1 MSKDFNDS
9 VTKAA
14 YVTGVISDTSFVF
27 LIDSYNG
34 IYKTFLNEAKLGGN
48 IEVHSCDFCSKR
60 LYPIFTQNANRGRAG
75 KVWGKHIA
83 TFNGEYCSVSCK
95 EEYEELIN

>member
-9 VTKAA
+9 VAKAA

-48 IEVHSCDFCSKR
+48 IEVHSCDFCNKR
-60 LYPIFTQNANRGRAG
+60 IYPILITNSNLGRPA
-75 KVWGKHIA
+75 KVWDKHIA
-83 TFNGEYCSVSCK
+83 ITKRAFCSISCK
-95 EEYEELIN
+95 EEYEELF